1 MDGSKALTRP
11 GRSRMRARARE
22 RLRRRAFTLIDVLV
36 SLSIIL
42 VLIAIIAPSMG
53 QVREASRRVVCAS
66 NIRQLG
72 LGIAMYAEDNR
83 GDFPTSVFCSPAM
96 GGQIQNTVVVR
107 IGNDP
112 SAWDGLGHLFVHEYT
127 PAPGVYYCPSHSGS
141 HQFQRYASTWPA
153 GRAGELVCNF
163 QYRGVGSNGE
173 RLTLFASPALAMVAD
188 GMRTVADYNHKV
200 GCNLMR
206 VDLSVSWFSDPA
218 SQLGRAL
225 PISEYDA
232 QAADKV
238 GAAWDTLDDPT
249 RR

>member
-1 MDGSKALTRP
+1 
-11 GRSRMRARARE
+11 MRARARE
-22 RLRRRAFTLIDVLV
+22 RLRQHRAFTLIDVLV

-107 IGNDP
+107 IGTDP
-112 SAWDGLGHLFVHEYT
+112 SAWDGLGLLFLHEYT

-141 HQFQRYASTWPA
+141 HQFQRYASNWPA

-173 RLTLFASPALAMVAD
+173 RLTLFASPAVAMVAD
-188 GMRTVADYNHKV
+188 GMRTIADYNHKV

-218 SQLGRAL
+218 SQLARAL
-225 PISEYDA
+225 PISEFDT

-238 GAAWDTLDDPT
+238 GAAWDTLDDPS